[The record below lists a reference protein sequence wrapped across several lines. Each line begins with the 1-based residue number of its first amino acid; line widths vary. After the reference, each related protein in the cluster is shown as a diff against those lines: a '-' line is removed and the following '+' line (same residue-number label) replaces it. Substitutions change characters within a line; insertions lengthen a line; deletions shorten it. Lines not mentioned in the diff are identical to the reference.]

1 MIDLLR
7 AQESTEDGVDEES
20 GSGEDGS
27 SGNEG
32 DSGSG
37 SGGTGVDN
45 SGTDAAAAGG
55 GTGVDNSGTD
65 TAAAGGDS
73 MTPSD
78 TDESDVDVA
87 DEGKGDSSAFV
98 VTSTIKT
105 AVACLLSTLLW

>member
-1 MIDLLR
+1 
-7 AQESTEDGVDEES
+7 
-20 GSGEDGS
+20 
-27 SGNEG
+27 
-32 DSGSG
+32 
-37 SGGTGVDN
+37 
-45 SGTDAAAAGG
+45 
-55 GTGVDNSGTD
+55 
-65 TAAAGGDS
+65 